1 MSQILALMQYGIF
14 DILTLLGSLV
24 LFLYGMKLMSESL
37 QKVAGDRMRGILAA
51 MTSNRFKG
59 VLTGVLITAIIQSSS
74 ATTVMLVSFVNAGLI
89 SLVESIGVIMGANIG
104 TTITAWLIATLG
116 FKVKM
121 SVVVVPLMGLAL
133 PLVFSKKRSLSNWG
147 GVIIGFAIIFLG
159 LDSLKGSVPEIEAGS
174 GSVLETSLAYF
185 SNWGYGSII
194 IYLLIGTLLT
204 VVIQSSSAVMAL
216 TLVMCY
222 NGVLSFEMAAAMV
235 LGENIGTTITAN
247 LAALIGN
254 TSARRT
260 ARAHLIFNVLGV
272 TMVMI
277 LFYPFLNMIGWITEM
292 VGFESPLGG
301 VSKTFP
307 IGLSIFHT
315 TFNIILTSLLI
326 WFVPLIAKIVIWM
339 VPDKV
344 NDEEFRL
351 QHISTGMLST
361 SELSILQAKKESYI
375 FAQKV
380 DKMFGYTKELVS
392 TDVIKEKERL
402 IAKIKKYEDIADRM
416 EEEIALYSTK
426 IGESSI
432 SEYASDEI
440 NKVLSVITKLENIA
454 DSCNEISNIV
464 DRQLE
469 KKIVLSE
476 EMIENFKLI
485 NDLCDKQLAH
495 TLEQMSHENLVE
507 RNEDWETIE
516 NQLRKVL
523 KKVQSTHFKSL
534 KKGIYKTKDGIIYSD
549 IYRMLGSVGSL
560 AFELNKALPG
570 EDSDED

>member
-1 MSQILALMQYGIF
+1 MDYGIF
-14 DILTLLGSLV
+14 DILSLLGSLV

-37 QKVAGDRMRGILAA
+37 QKVAGDRMRSILAA

-104 TTITAWLIATLG
+104 TTITAWLISILG
-116 FKVKM
+116 FKVKI
-121 SVVVVPLMGLAL
+121 STLVIPLMGLAL

-147 GVIIGFAIIFLG
+147 GVIIGFAIIFIG
-159 LDSLKGSVPEIEAGS
+159 LDFLKGATPDIKSNPEM
-174 GSVLETSLAYF
+174 LEFLKNF
-185 SNWGYGSII
+185 SNWGYGSLL

-216 TLVMCY
+216 TLVMCF
-222 NGVLSFEMAAAMV
+222 NGWLTYEMAAAMV

-272 TMVMI
+272 VIVMI
-277 LFYPFLNMIGWITEM
+277 FFYPFLKMVAGITEM
-292 VGFESPLGG
+292 VGFDSPLGG
-301 VSKTFP
+301 VKETFP
-307 IGLSIFHT
+307 VGLSIFHT
-315 TFNIILTSLLI
+315 TFNILLTSLLI
-326 WFVPLIAKIVIWM
+326 WFVPLIAKIVVWM

-344 NDEEFRL
+344 DDEEFRL

-361 SELSILQAKKESYI
+361 SELSILQAKKESFMY
-375 FAQKV
+375 AQRV
-380 DKMFGYTKELVS
+380 DKMFGYTKDLVCC
-392 TDVIKEKERL
+392 TNAKDKEKL
-402 IAKIKKYEDIADRM
+402 ITKIKKYEDISDRM

-432 SEYASDEI
+432 SEHASDEI
-440 NKVLSVITKLENIA
+440 NKILSVITKLENIA
-454 DSCNEISNIV
+454 DSCHEIAKTV
-464 DRQLE
+464 ERQME
-469 KKIVLSE
+469 KKVVLSD
-476 EMIENFKLI
+476 EMITNFNSIIELVE
-485 NDLCDKQLAH
+485 KQIGFFI
-495 TLEQMSHENLVE
+495 EQMSHQEPVE
-507 RNEDWETIE
+507 RNPEWEE
-516 NQLRKVL
+516 LDCQLRKLL
-523 KKVQSTHFKSL
+523 KKLQSIHFKSL
-534 KKGIYKTKDGIIYSD
+534 KKGTYKTKDGIIYSD
-549 IYRMLGSVGSL
+549 VYRMLGNIGFL

-570 EDSDED
+570 EDQDDD